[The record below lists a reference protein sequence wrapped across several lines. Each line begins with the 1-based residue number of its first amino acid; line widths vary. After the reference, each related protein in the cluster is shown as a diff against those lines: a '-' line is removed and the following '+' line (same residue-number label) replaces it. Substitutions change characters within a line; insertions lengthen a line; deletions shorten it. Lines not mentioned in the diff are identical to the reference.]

1 MAMVVSEA
9 VVTGEVRPGRARS
22 VLAWAGR
29 ILSWLLI
36 LTFGLFLLTTML
48 VPRLAGATP
57 YVIETS
63 SMRPTLPP
71 GTLVVVKQPADL
83 STVSTGTVMTYQARS
98 GDPTVVTHRVVSIG
112 FDGNGAPRFRTQGDA
127 NDVPDQGWVL
137 PEQVRGVEWYALP
150 YVGYVTAFVNDQKG
164 GVLVVL
170 VVIALAAY
178 AGRMFVGA
186 AREKRVGGDT
196 G

>member
-1 MAMVVSEA
+1 MASVVSEA
-9 VVTGEVRPGRARS
+9 VMTHETRPSPARS
-22 VLAWAGR
+22 VLGWVGR
-29 ILSWLLI
+29 IVSWLLI
-36 LTFGLFLLTTML
+36 LSFGLFLLATML

-83 STVSTGTVMTYQARS
+83 SKVSTGTVMTFQERS
-98 GDPTVVTHRVVSIG
+98 GDPTVVTHRVVSVG
-112 FDGNGAPRFRTQGDA
+112 FDGSGAPRFRTQGDA

-137 PEQVRGVEWYALP
+137 PEQVRGTEWYALP
-150 YVGYVTAFVNDQKG
+150 YLGYATAFINDQKG

-170 VVIALAAY
+170 VVIALASY

-186 AREKRVGGDT
+186 AREKRAGGDT
-196 G
+196 P